1 MIYLIVCTYSDTS
14 LFLDCIIMLISVD
27 EFALPSLVVA
37 KDRIIVDRSTIY
49 RWCPPTSSIS
59 QLHPTSIIVDLHCP

>member
-1 MIYLIVCTYSDTS
+1 
-14 LFLDCIIMLISVD
+14 MLISVD

-49 RWCPPTSSIS
+49 RWCPPTRSIPMKS
-59 QLHPTSIIVDLHCP
+59 TSHQVNNNSTLPIDTMVCLRDI